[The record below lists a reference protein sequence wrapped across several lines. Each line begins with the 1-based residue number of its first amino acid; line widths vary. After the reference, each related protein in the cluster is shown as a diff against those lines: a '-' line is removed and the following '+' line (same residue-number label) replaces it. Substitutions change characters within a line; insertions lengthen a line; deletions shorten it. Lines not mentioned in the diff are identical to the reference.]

1 MLPASAEITNFV
13 SKTMNKNRIV
23 TVLEDDQLLQQF
35 GETLINEIND
45 DDEPLVKTARQLLL
59 LCLRDED
66 ADDFFIAISG
76 WSIDSLLN
84 KIGV

>member
-1 MLPASAEITNFV
+1 M
-13 SKTMNKNRIV
+13 KMNKNRIIS
-23 TVLEDDQLLQQF
+23 VLEDDQLLQQF
-35 GETLINEIND
+35 GETLINEINN
-45 DDEPLVKTARQLLL
+45 DDEPLDKTARQLLL
-59 LCLRDED
+59 LSLRDED

>member
-1 MLPASAEITNFV
+1 
-13 SKTMNKNRIV
+13 MNKNRII

-35 GETLINEIND
+35 GETLINEINN
-45 DDEPLVKTARQLLL
+45 DDEPLDKTARQLLL
-59 LCLRDED
+59 LSLRDED